1 MRGPVRECF
10 EKALDSSLS
19 VGYDQPMKMSK
30 DRARKRSINLR
41 AEIFTLSTA
50 KTYLGRLVEKAA
62 KGETVYILKGQ
73 QRFMLQE
80 VPPIDPVPI
89 HPAGYFA
96 QCYNRAEIREENR
109 LAKGSVIRPPKD
121 LE

>member
-1 MRGPVRECF
+1 
-10 EKALDSSLS
+10 
-19 VGYDQPMKMSK
+19 MKISK
-30 DRARKRSINLR
+30 DRPRKPAINLR
-41 AEIFTLSTA
+41 AQSFTLSKA
-50 KTYLGRLVEKAA
+50 KTYLGRLVEKVA

-89 HPAGYFA
+89 RPAGYFA
-96 QCYNRAEIREENR
+96 QCYNRSEIREENR
-109 LAKGSVIRPPKD
+109 FAKASVIRPPKD